1 MLAQFDSE
9 VRDTTLRRWFEP
21 ARHTA
26 LAEIALADRRPRDA
40 IEEFRRGDRRPDGP
54 VEGCSICINIAL
66 GRAFDQAQ
74 MPDSAIMM
82 LEQHLATPSWRRL
95 AIDGDGLYLAPVYKR
110 LGELYEG
117 KGDRATAASYYGRF
131 VELWNG
137 ADPELQSRVRD
148 VRARLVR
155 LTNQ

>member
-1 MLAQFDSE
+1 M
-9 VRDTTLRRWFEP
+9 
-21 ARHTA
+21 
-26 LAEIALADRRPRDA
+26 
-40 IEEFRRGDRRPDGP
+40 
-54 VEGCSICINIAL
+54 AL

-74 MPDSAIMM
+74 MADSAIVM
-82 LEQHLATPSWRRL
+82 LERYVTTPAWARL
-95 AIDGDGLYLAPVYKR
+95 RLDGDGLYLAPVYKR

-117 KGDRATAASYYGRF
+117 KGDRATAASYYSRF

-155 LTNQ
+155 LTNQER